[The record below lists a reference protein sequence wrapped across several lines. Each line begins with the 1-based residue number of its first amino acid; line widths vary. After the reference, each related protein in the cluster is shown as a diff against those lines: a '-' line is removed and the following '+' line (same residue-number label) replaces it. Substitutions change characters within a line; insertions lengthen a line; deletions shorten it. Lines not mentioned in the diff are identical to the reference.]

1 MDEHVPLA
9 VTTGL
14 RRRGVDVSIALDAG
28 LISVQDQEQLSHAFQ
43 SGRVMVTHDDDYL
56 RLHASGVLHAG
67 IAYCHQESLTVGELI
82 LRLMLIYDVMTAEE
96 MYGRVEFL

>member
-1 MDEHVPLA
+1 MDEHVPFA

-28 LISVQDQEQLSHAFQ
+28 LISVQDDEQLAHAFQ

-56 RLHASGVLHAG
+56 RLHAAGALHAG

-96 MYGRVEFL
+96 MYGRVEYL